1 MPKYSKGAEYKAEHE
16 PPFLPCQV
24 EPTQSIRFRFS
35 HMQHKYL
42 RPEANSRS
50 TTGLLAATS
59 PKYSVPLAAA
69 VTYIHFFRISQAFL
83 ESTQWRIQD
92 FPWGGANSQKCYYF
106 SIFCQKLHEN
116 ERIWTPR
123 GGARPWR
130 PPWIRQWYRI
140 LCKLCLLTCQI
151 VSVHRMKSFLLYVL
165 FYFSYRVVSSTYQAG
180 AAVGSYLHAPLCFW
194 RVSKPNGSGCEQRGD
209 SSWRSRRGQGIPGAD
224 RLNG

>member
-1 MPKYSKGAEYKAEHE
+1 MPRYSKGAEYKAEQE

-24 EPTQSIRFRFS
+24 ESTQSIRFRFS

-50 TTGLLAATS
+50 TTGLPAATS
-59 PKYSVPLAAA
+59 PEYSVPLAAA
-69 VTYIHFFRISQAFL
+69 VTYIHFFRVSQAFL

-92 FPWGGANSQKCYYF
+92 FLRGGANSQKCYYF

-130 PPWIRQWYRI
+130 PPPLDPPMVQNFM
-140 LCKLCLLTCQI
+140 QI
-151 VSVHRMKSFLLYVL
+151 VFTYLPNCLGPSDEIIFALRIVLLFL
-165 FYFSYRVVSSTYQAG
+165 
-180 AAVGSYLHAPLCFW
+180 
-194 RVSKPNGSGCEQRGD
+194 
-209 SSWRSRRGQGIPGAD
+209 
-224 RLNG
+224 